1 MKWLSRDE
9 WRDAFKDVLDRHLV
23 PACEATSMKVEV
35 AVSILDQEQ
44 FMSNVWGCAFED
56 FLTHELD
63 NGRNI
68 IDDYLKRRGWKE
80 NASTRSYVSALRTSV
95 MSLYEVSNVVKNTSF
110 LARDL
115 VRGGDPILISERSA
129 TRSLKQ
135 WDRIAA
141 RVLQVGSETIIAG
154 GVLPFDHDASED
166 LLKVLRNTGKRAL
179 EERHKLAQLID
190 GEVDDPRI
198 AAALSETE
206 VLRFAA
212 PAFTTVWL
220 NDVLDRIANPQI
232 PEIQN
237 TDGDELMFCTVHFP
251 FAQATTEADIR
262 SALGRVPV
270 LVQENA
276 TFWNWIAT
284 GNPTKGSQ
292 KKKPQHQNTQTFVTT
307 LDDGSLVLGNIELK
321 DRSVMLSANSKTRAE
336 RGRALL
342 SEHLGGLIGQP
353 LVEMQ
358 TVEQLL
364 ASRDTRPSPPSAD
377 LSPKEQETIVHAT
390 LDKHYRDML
399 DEPIPMLGNISPRT
413 AAKTTKGRNK
423 VVAWLK
429 TLENHSAK
437 FVDRENAMATYDVT
451 WLWTELGV
459 ADLRR

>member
-1 MKWLSRDE
+1 MILYIPEQSAVRAISWVNMPSWLGRPRTVRPHTRARNRPQAIWQALIRSRLMKWLSRDE

-358 TVEQLL
+358 TVEQL
-364 ASRDTRPSPPSAD
+364 
-377 LSPKEQETIVHAT
+377 
-390 LDKHYRDML
+390 
-399 DEPIPMLGNISPRT
+399 PRI
-413 AAKTTKGRNK
+413 A
-423 VVAWLK
+423 
-429 TLENHSAK
+429 
-437 FVDRENAMATYDVT
+437 
-451 WLWTELGV
+451 
-459 ADLRR
+459 

>member
-9 WRDAFKDVLDRHLV
+9 WRDAFKDVLDLHLV
-23 PACEATSMKVEV
+23 PACEATSMKVEE

-44 FMSNVWGCAFED
+44 FMSTIWGCAFED

-63 NGRNI
+63 NGRNVV
-68 IDDYLKRRGWKE
+68 DDYLKRRGWKE
-80 NASTRSYVSALRTSV
+80 NASTRSYMVALRTSV
-95 MSLYEVSNVVKNTSF
+95 MSLYEVSNIVKDTSF

-135 WDRIAA
+135 WDRIAV
-141 RVLQVGSETIIAG
+141 RVLRVGSQSIIAG
-154 GVLPFDHDASED
+154 GVLSFDYDTSEN
-166 LLKVLRNTGKRAL
+166 LLKMLRNTGKRARK
-179 EERHKLAQLID
+179 ERQKLAQLI
-190 GEVDDPRI
+190 GWEADDPRVTE
-198 AAALSETE
+198 ALSETE
-206 VLRFAA
+206 ILRLAA

-220 NDVLDRIANPQI
+220 NDILDRLANPQI

-237 TDGDELMFCTVHFP
+237 TEGDELMFCTVHFP
-251 FAQATTEADIR
+251 LGHGATEADIR
-262 SALGRVPV
+262 SALRRVPV
-270 LVQENA
+270 LVQENE

-284 GNPTKGSQ
+284 RKSAKGSP
-292 KKKPQHQNTQTFVTT
+292 KKKTKTRNAQTFVTT
-307 LDDGSLVLGNIELK
+307 LDNGSLVLGNIQLK
-321 DRSVMLSANSKTRAE
+321 DRSLMLSANSRTRAE

-364 ASRDTRPSPPSAD
+364 ASRDTRPSPPPAD
-377 LSPKEQETIVHAT
+377 LSPKEQEAIVHAT

-437 FVDRENAMATYDVT
+437 SVDRKNAMATYDVT